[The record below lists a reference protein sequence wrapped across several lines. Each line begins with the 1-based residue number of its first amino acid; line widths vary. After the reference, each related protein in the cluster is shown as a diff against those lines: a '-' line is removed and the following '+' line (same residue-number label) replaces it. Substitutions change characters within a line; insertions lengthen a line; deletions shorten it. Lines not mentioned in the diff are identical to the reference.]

1 MMEFLGNTFT
11 PRPMAQVL
19 ECGFWHGQLHL
30 TFLQIYAR
38 PSHYMLVQHLV
49 DLIAIEH

>member
-1 MMEFLGNTFT
+1 MMEFSGNTFT

-19 ECGFWHGQLHL
+19 EGGFWHGQLLL

-38 PSHYMLVQHLV
+38 PSHYMVAQHLV
-49 DLIAIEH
+49 DSIAIAH